1 MANDESDFLTLKAVS
16 LAEELAYQQS
26 FINLLIARKTYK
38 VNGIKLYSPLLETL
52 EHLMYTFNKDPITLY
67 AQWKGRI
74 KQLWHI
80 LNWFEFLVPSVVPLW
95 HSNIDIDGSLHNE
108 LLMSQVHYT
117 VQGNTTS
124 G

>member
-52 EHLMYTFNKDPITLY
+52 EHLMNTFYRDTITLY
-67 AQWKGRI
+67 AQLKGRI

-80 LNWFEFLVPSVVPLW
+80 LNWFEFLVPPVVAFK
-95 HSNIDIDGSLHNE
+95 
-108 LLMSQVHYT
+108 Y
-117 VQGNTTS
+117 
-124 G
+124 